1 MTPVANSIFRPGLW
15 LRENPGLTDKRP
27 RGPTCLPLFTSTP
40 VSLHPRSDFTIPDE
54 TRRVALAAFP
64 RGTLCLRIAD
74 ELGPLYRDDQFAAL
88 FPTRGQPAASPA
100 RLALASVLQYVE
112 GLSDRQAADAVRGR
126 IDWKYALG
134 LELTDPGFDHTVLS
148 EFRSRLVNG
157 RAELRLLDTLLTR
170 CRELGLIRDRGRQ
183 RTDSTH
189 VLAAVRVLNRLER
202 VGETLRAALNE
213 LAVIA
218 PVWLQALA
226 PAEWYQRYGKRVE
239 NYRLPKTDAARED
252 LARVIAA
259 DGERLLAAVD
269 AATDQPVLA
278 QLPAVATLR
287 RVWAEQYT
295 GAPGELR
302 WREVR
307 DMPSPAGLIS
317 SPYDTGARYSTK
329 RDVKWVGYKAHLTET
344 CDEDRPHLIVNVE
357 TTPATTPDDNMAAV
371 VHESEKGRDLLPG
384 EHLVDKGYTDSRA
397 LVASRSEYGVT
408 IVGPVAEDPGW
419 QARAGAGFDKGS
431 FAVDWDRQVVTC
443 PAGKESISWPPNT
456 YPKNGMVFEARF
468 AGKDCSACPSR
479 SQCTRSKQEPRII
492 GLLPRE
498 QHEAL
503 QAARRAQATEEFRAR
518 YAARAGIEGTHE
530 QAIRRCG
537 LRRCRYIG
545 EAKAHLQHLLTAAA
559 INLVRLS
566 EWWAGTPL
574 ARTRCSRFAA
584 LQPAA

>member
-1 MTPVANSIFRPGLW
+1 M
-15 LRENPGLTDKRP
+15 
-27 RGPTCLPLFTSTP
+27 
-40 VSLHPRSDFTIPDE
+40 SLHSQALFSVPEE
-54 TRRVALAAFP
+54 TQRVARAAFP
-64 RGTLCLRIAD
+64 KGNLYLRIGD
-74 ELGPLYRDDQFAAL
+74 QLGPLYCDAQFADL
-88 FPTRGQPAASPA
+88 FPARGQPAASPA
-100 RLALASVLQYVE
+100 RLALVSLLQYVE
-112 GLSDRQAADAVRGR
+112 GLSDRQATDAVRAR
-126 IDWKYALG
+126 IDWKYALR

-148 EFRSRLVNG
+148 EFRSRLVHG
-157 RAELRLLDTLLTR
+157 QAELQLLDTLLKR
-170 CRELGLIRDRGRQ
+170 CRELGLIRERGRQ

-218 PVWLQALA
+218 PEWLQALA
-226 PAEWYQRYGKRVE
+226 PAEWYERYAKRVE
-239 NYRLPKTDAARED
+239 NYRLPRTDAARQD

-259 DGERLLAAVD
+259 DGERLLAALD
-269 AATDQPVLA
+269 AATDQPVLV
-278 QLPAVATLR
+278 QLPAVVTLR

-295 GAPGELR
+295 GDPGRLR
-302 WREVR
+302 WREVK

-317 SPYDTGARYSTK
+317 SPYDVEARYSTK
-329 RDVKWVGYKAHLTET
+329 RDVEWVGYKAHLTET

-357 TTPATTPDDNMAAV
+357 TTPATTPDDNMIEV

-384 EHLVDKGYTDSRA
+384 EHLVDKGYTDSKV
-397 LVASRSEYGVT
+397 LVASLSEYGVT

-431 FAVDWDRQVVTC
+431 FVVDWDREVVTC
-443 PAGKESISWPPNT
+443 PAGKESISWLPNT

-468 AGKDCSACPSR
+468 ARKDCTSCPLR

-503 QAARRAQATEEFRAR
+503 QAGRREQATEEFRSR

-537 LRRCRYIG
+537 LRQCRYIG

-559 INLVRLS
+559 INVVRLS

-574 ARTRCSRFAA
+574 SRTRCSRFAA